1 MKTSVNPLEHC
12 SGSFSVADFFK
23 DSPWLKV
30 PKDRLGEII
39 IEPLNPRGRLLGGAS
54 KQEGAPKTK
63 LAALAAARRKKETQ
77 RSENGQ
83 HATSSVA
90 LLDKLGGK
98 SQEVQANKNLPSP
111 HETLNKDVAE
121 QTTNVQLRKYPTRK
135 LANQGSEQKGVGF
148 EDSGPRTEAVSQAD
162 VVERRETTPAATPS
176 IFAQTMLG
184 FSANAQ
190 GPDTDRSDDYALQN
204 PESHTEFDF
213 SGPSPDDVVLKA
225 QSSRPPTQKPAKA
238 LTPSNKDSRSVDEAS
253 QGVKDVTLEEPKVK
267 GKNLDVLAEFE
278 KSKPKNAANFV
289 VIG

>member
-1 MKTSVNPLEHC
+1 M
-12 SGSFSVADFFK
+12 
-23 DSPWLKV
+23 
-30 PKDRLGEII
+30 PKDRLGEIV

-83 HATSSVA
+83 HATNSVA

-98 SQEVQANKNLPSP
+98 SHEVQATNIPSTP
-111 HETLNKDVAE
+111 DESPRKTVAE
-121 QTTNVQLRKYPTRK
+121 QPSNVQMRKYPTRK
-135 LANQGSEQKGVGF
+135 LVNQAPEDASVGI
-148 EDSGPRTEAVSQAD
+148 EDFGPKTEAVSGTN
-162 VVERRETTPAATPS
+162 VVEQRETTPAAAPS
-176 IFAQTMLG
+176 VFAQTMLG
-184 FSANAQ
+184 CSADSK
-190 GPDTDRSDDYALQN
+190 GPGSDTSADYALQN

-238 LTPSNKDSRSVDEAS
+238 LTPSSKDSKTVDEVS
-253 QGVKDVTLEEPKVK
+253 QGLKDVNLEESKIK

-278 KSKPKNAANFV
+278 KSKSKNTANFV